1 MDWTESAAFLFCQAL
16 KAKKRRAM
24 ATTTQ
29 SVAVSTIR
37 CVSIWGFF
45 ELSVEVGESEA
56 EGRPGL
62 PLHIVQSA
70 VQDWRACWVAV
81 ACPLLLTKLWMN
93 DLPS

>member
-16 KAKKRRAM
+16 KARKRRAM

-37 CVSIWGFF
+37 CVSIWGFS
-45 ELSVEVGESEA
+45 ELSEEVGKSEA

-62 PLHIVQSA
+62 LLHIVESA
-70 VQDWRACWVAV
+70 EHD
-81 ACPLLLTKLWMN
+81 
-93 DLPS
+93 

>member
-1 MDWTESAAFLFCQAL
+1 
-16 KAKKRRAM
+16 M

-37 CVSIWGFF
+37 SVSIWGFSELF
-45 ELSVEVGESEA
+45 EEVGESEA

-70 VQDWRACWVAV
+70 EHDWRACWVAV
-81 ACPLLLTKLWMN
+81 AWPLLLTKLWMN